1 MERFFE
7 YDIRSAE
14 NFIVQL
20 DINILH
26 KLSLVRVKEFVL
38 KIYQRN
44 TDWLARLT
52 ECTVAKILDLYDID
66 RDKNNSYRKS
76 NGFIKYDF

>member
-26 KLSLVRVKEFVL
+26 KLSLISDKEFVL

-66 RDKNNSYRKS
+66 RDKNN
-76 NGFIKYDF
+76 